1 MNRTN
6 AGICFLLLSLVILVY
21 VQTVHFE
28 FINFDDQDYVTE
40 NEVVRKGITVEGIK
54 WAFSFTENDLTYW
67 HPIAYIA
74 HMVDCQLFGTH
85 PGYHHLSNVFIH
97 ALNVI
102 LLYFALLYM
111 TGARFQSALAA
122 CLLAVHPIGV
132 DSVAW
137 ISQKKTLLA
146 TFFWLL
152 SLISYALYS
161 KEVNFKRYSVLC
173 LFVALGLMTKPVMVT
188 LPIILFIFDFWPLNR
203 VEKFD
208 YYMNERLGWP
218 QKKYSIK
225 WLIME
230 KIPLMILVFLWGM
243 TPFVSE
249 HVTAK
254 NITFDMVP
262 FVLRFK
268 NAVVSYFQYLKKFFF
283 PVDLAFLYPYPKE
296 VSTLFAVLSVMGI
309 VIISYTAVRYI
320 RKYPYA
326 ATGWFAF
333 LIVLVP
339 FLGFVQGAVW
349 PAYADRFAYVPFIGL
364 YIVFAW
370 GLVDL
375 TIHIVAGIAFR
386 WGVSCVTI
394 VLLMILS
401 FFQTGNW
408 KNNITL
414 YTHALKV
421 TKGNYL
427 AHNNLGIAYDEHGK
441 YDEARRQYDESLS
454 INPSFSKAH
463 HNLAV
468 NLLKNGDTEKA
479 IDHFKL
485 SLISNPDNPVA
496 KYNLANIAM
505 EKGESDEAIAL
516 FKSAIADNPNF
527 SDAYN
532 NLAVIL
538 SRKRLR
544 KEALENF
551 KQALVCN
558 PKNISAMSNL
568 GNELFD
574 MGRLNDSRMCFSRA
588 LSLDPKN
595 IKVMNDFGVLYAAM
609 GKTKEA
615 ERLFLNVIE
624 IESDNRTAQENLSL
638 IVKERERLELQ
649 IVKARND
656 SNKNPNDLGKVLFY
670 AGLCEK
676 NSDFNKAEDLYLNA
690 LTLKPDSLEALGS
703 LSSMYEK
710 TEQYA
715 KAIIYYERLA
725 ESYADKKAVAYYQI
739 ACMYALQNQVDE
751 SVKWLQTAADSGFAD
766 WTYLNHDLSFDM
778 VRKSKRFQEF
788 IALTGSQIK

>member
-1 MNRTN
+1 MR
-6 AGICFLLLSLVILVY
+6 
-21 VQTVHFE
+21 FE

-40 NEVVRKGITVEGIK
+40 NEVIRKGLTFEGIK

-97 ALNVI
+97 ALNAI
-102 LLYFALLYM
+102 LLYLALLYM
-111 TGARFQSALAA
+111 TGARFPSAFAA
-122 CLLAVHPIGV
+122 CLLAVHPIGA

-152 SLISYALYS
+152 TLFSYAWYS
-161 KEVNFKRYSVLC
+161 QKINFKRYSALC
-173 LFVALGLMTKPVMVT
+173 LFVAMGLMTKPVMVT
-188 LPIILFIFDFWPLNR
+188 IPIILFIFDFWPLNR
-203 VEKFD
+203 VELFD
-208 YYMNERLGWP
+208 HTVNGRLGSV

-225 WLIME
+225 WLIVE
-230 KIPLMILVFLWGM
+230 KIPLMVLVFLWGI
-243 TPFVSE
+243 TPFISE

-254 NITFDMVP
+254 NITFDVVP

-268 NAVVSYFQYLKKFFF
+268 NAVLSYSVYLKKFFF
-283 PVDLAFLYPYPKE
+283 PVDLAFLYPYPKD
-296 VSTLFAVLSVMGI
+296 VSTLFAVASFMGI
-309 VIISYTAVRYI
+309 VVISYVAVCFV

-326 ATGWFAF
+326 VTGWFSF

-370 GLVDL
+370 ALVDL
-375 TIHIVAGIAFR
+375 TRHNVAGIALK
-386 WGVSCVTI
+386 WVTSCMVI

-427 AHNNLGIAYDEHGK
+427 AHNNLGIAYDEHGN
-441 YDEARRQYDESLS
+441 YDEAQRQYDASLL

-463 HNLAV
+463 HNIAV
-468 NLLKNGDTEKA
+468 NLLKKGDTEKA
-479 IDHFKL
+479 IEHFKL
-485 SLISNPDNPVA
+485 SLISNPENPVA

-505 EKGESDEAIAL
+505 RKGDSDEAMVL
-516 FKSAIADNPNF
+516 FQSAIDDDPKF

-532 NLAVIL
+532 NLGVLL
-538 SRKRLR
+538 SRKGLR
-544 KEALENF
+544 REALEKY
-551 KQALVCN
+551 KQALVHN
-558 PKNISAMSNL
+558 SKNISAISNL

-574 MGRLNDSRMCFSRA
+574 MGRMNDARMCFSRA
-588 LSLDPKN
+588 LSLDSKN
-595 IKVMNDFGVLYAAM
+595 IKIMNDFGVLYAAM
-609 GKTKEA
+609 GKTKDA
-615 ERLFLNVIE
+615 EKLFSAVIE
-624 IESDNRTAQENLSL
+624 IEPNNHTAKENMSL

-656 SNKNPNDLGKVLFY
+656 SEANPNDLKKLLLY
-670 AGLCEK
+670 AGLSEK
-676 NSDFNKAEDLYLNA
+676 HDDFKKAEALYLNA
-690 LTLKPDSLEALGS
+690 LTIKPDSLEVLAALSG
-703 LSSMYEK
+703 MYEK
-710 TEQYA
+710 VEQYA
-715 KAIIYYERLA
+715 KAIMYYERLA
-725 ESYADKKAVAYYQI
+725 KSHGEKKGAAYYQI
-739 ACMYALQNQVDE
+739 ACMYALQNKVDE
-751 SVKWLQTAADSGFAD
+751 SVGWLQTAADSGFTE
-766 WTYLNHDLSFDM
+766 WSHLNHDLRFDM
-778 VRKSKRFQEF
+778 IRKSKRFQEF
-788 IALTGSQIK
+788 IALIGGQTK

>member
-6 AGICFLLLSLVILVY
+6 VGICFLLLFLVILVY
-21 VQTVHFE
+21 FQTVRFE

-40 NEVVRKGITVEGIK
+40 NEVIQKGITGEGIK

-67 HPIAYIA
+67 HPIAYMA
-74 HMVDCQLFGTH
+74 HMIDCQFFGTH
-85 PGYHHLSNVFIH
+85 SGYHHLSNMFIH
-97 ALNVI
+97 ALNAI

-111 TGARFQSALAA
+111 TGARFQSAFAA
-122 CLLAVHPIGV
+122 CLLAVHPVGV

-152 SLISYALYS
+152 SLISYAWYS
-161 KEVNFKRYSVLC
+161 KEICLKRYIAVC

-188 LPIILFIFDFWPLNR
+188 IPIILFIFDFWPLNR
-203 VEKFD
+203 VEQYVFNL
-208 YYMNERLGWP
+208 NERLGWV
-218 QKKYSIK
+218 QKKYSIR
-225 WLIME
+225 WLLIE
-230 KIPLMILVFLWGM
+230 KIPLMTLVFLWGI
-243 TPFVSE
+243 TPFISE

-254 NITFDMVP
+254 NITFDVVP

-268 NAVVSYFQYLKKFFF
+268 NAVVSYFLYLKKFFF
-283 PVDLAFLYPYPKE
+283 PVDLAFLYPYPKD
-296 VSTLFAVLSVMGI
+296 VSTLFAVISVIGI
-309 VIISYTAVRYI
+309 VIISYVAVCLV

-326 ATGWFAF
+326 ASGWFAF
-333 LIVLVP
+333 LVVLVP

-364 YIVFAW
+364 YIVFSW

-375 TIHIVAGIAFR
+375 ARHNIAGIALK
-386 WGVSCVTI
+386 WVASCMVI

-408 KNNITL
+408 QNNITL

-421 TKGNYL
+421 TKENYL
-427 AHNNLGIAYDEHGK
+427 AHNNLGIAYDEHGN
-441 YDEARRQYDESLS
+441 YDEARRQYDASLS

-468 NLLKNGDTEKA
+468 NLLKKGDTEKA
-479 IDHFKL
+479 IEHFKL
-485 SLISNPDNPVA
+485 SLISNPENPVA

-505 EKGESDEAIAL
+505 GKGNSDEAMAL
-516 FKSAIADNPNF
+516 FQSAIDDDPKF

-532 NLAVIL
+532 NLGVLL
-538 SRKRLR
+538 SRKGLR
-544 KEALENF
+544 REALENF

-558 PKNISAMSNL
+558 SSNINAISNL

-574 MGRLNDSRMCFSRA
+574 MGRLNDARVCFSRA
-588 LSLDPKN
+588 LSLDSKN
-595 IKVMNDFGVLYAAM
+595 IKVMNDFGVLNVAM

-615 ERLFLNVIE
+615 EKLFSTVIK
-624 IESDNRTAQENLSL
+624 IEPNNQTAKENLSL

-649 IVKARND
+649 IVKTRND
-656 SNKNPNDLGKVLFY
+656 YSENPNDLKKILSY

-676 NSDFNKAEDLYLNA
+676 NGDFKKAEALYLNA
-690 LTLKPDSLEALGS
+690 LTIKPDSLETLVS
-703 LSSMYEK
+703 LSEMYEK
-710 TEQYA
+710 EEQYA

-725 ESYADKKAVAYYQI
+725 ESHAEKKAVAYYQI
-739 ACMYALQNQVDE
+739 ACMYAMQNQVDE
-751 SVKWLQTAADSGFAD
+751 SVKWLQTAADSGFTEWA
-766 WTYLNHDLSFDM
+766 YLSQDLRFDL
-778 VRKSKRFQEF
+778 VRRSKRFQEF

>member
-1 MNRTN
+1 VR
-6 AGICFLLLSLVILVY
+6 
-21 VQTVHFE
+21 FE

-40 NEVVRKGITVEGIK
+40 NEVIWKGITFEGIK

-85 PGYHHLSNVFIH
+85 PGYHHMSNVFIH
-97 ALNVI
+97 ALNAI
-102 LLYFALLYM
+102 LLYLALLYM
-111 TGARFQSALAA
+111 TGARFSSAFAA

-152 SLISYALYS
+152 TLFSYAWYS
-161 KEVNFKRYSVLC
+161 QKINFKRYSALC
-173 LFVALGLMTKPVMVT
+173 FFVAMGLMTKPVMVT
-188 LPIILFIFDFWPLNR
+188 IPIILFIFDFWPLNR
-203 VEKFD
+203 VERFD
-208 YYMNERLGWP
+208 HTVNGRLGSV

-225 WLIME
+225 WLIVE
-230 KIPLMILVFLWGM
+230 KIPLMVLVFLWGI
-243 TPFVSE
+243 TPFISE

-254 NITFDMVP
+254 NITFDVVP

-375 TIHIVAGIAFR
+375 ASHNVAEIALR
-386 WGVSCVTI
+386 WVTSCIAVI
-394 VLLMILS
+394 SLAILS
-401 FFQTGNW
+401 FFQTGYW

-414 YTHALKV
+414 YSHALKV

-427 AHNNLGIAYDEHGK
+427 AHNNLGIAYDERGD
-441 YDEARRQYDESLS
+441 YDEARSQYDASLS

-468 NLLKNGDTEKA
+468 NLLKKGDTDKA
-479 IDHFKL
+479 IEHFKL
-485 SLISNPDNPVA
+485 SLISNPENPVA

-505 EKGESDEAIAL
+505 GKGYTDEAIAL
-516 FKSAIADNPNF
+516 YQSAIADNPNF

-532 NLAVIL
+532 NLGVIL
-538 SRKRLR
+538 SQKGLR
-544 KEALENF
+544 NESLENF
-551 KQALVCN
+551 KRALVHN
-558 PKNISAMSNL
+558 PSNISAISNL

-574 MGRLNDSRMCFSRA
+574 MGRLNDARMCFTRA
-588 LSLDPKN
+588 LSLDSKN
-595 IKVMNDFGVLYAAM
+595 IKVMNDLGVLYAAM
-609 GKTKEA
+609 GKNKEA
-615 ERLFLNVIE
+615 ELLFSKVIE
-624 IESDNRTAQENLSL
+624 IEPDNQTAKANLSL
-638 IVKERERLELQ
+638 IVKEKEQLELQ
-649 IVKARND
+649 IATARND
-656 SNKNPNDLGKVLFY
+656 YETNPTDLKKILFY
-670 AGLCEK
+670 AGLYEK
-676 NSDFNKAEDLYLNA
+676 NGDFKKAEALYLNA
-690 LTLKPDSLEALGS
+690 LTQKPDSLETLVALS
-703 LSSMYEK
+703 EMYEK
-710 TEQYA
+710 EDKYA
-715 KAIIYYERLA
+715 KAIIYYGRLA
-725 ESYADKKAVAYYQI
+725 DTHAEKKAAAYYQI
-739 ACMYALQNQVDE
+739 ACLYATQSQADE
-751 SVKWLQTAADSGFAD
+751 SIRWLQAAADSGFTE
-766 WTYLNHDLSFDM
+766 WSHLNHDLRFDM
-778 VRKSKRFQEF
+778 IRNSKRFQEF
-788 IALTGSQIK
+788 IALTGSQTK